1 MGRQSSGSG
10 EHAATPADSN
20 DRALVDALQRGD
32 RQAFRAAV
40 IRFSPRMLATARA
53 IVGPAHAEDVVQDAW
68 LAAFRQIGSFEH
80 RAALSTWL
88 TRIVSNRAISHLRAH
103 AREVTTP
110 GHGNGEASDDWFDP
124 SGHWSNP
131 LQAWY
136 AEAPEDLLSA
146 EALQEC
152 IDAHLLRMPEAQR
165 QVIVMRDLQSHGFEE
180 ICRELGLS
188 AANARVLLHRARL
201 RLAKMVNHFQE
212 TGAC

>member
-1 MGRQSSGSG
+1 MVRQPSRSG
-10 EHAATPADSN
+10 ETPATTADN
-20 DRALVDALQRGD
+20 DDRALVDALQRGD
-32 RQAFRAAV
+32 RQAFRTAV
-40 IRFSPRMLATARA
+40 MRFSPRMLATARA
-53 IVGPAHAEDVVQDAW
+53 IVGPSHAEDVVQDAW

-80 RAALSTWL
+80 RAALVTWL

-110 GHGNGEASDDWFDP
+110 GNGEASDDWFDAT
-124 SGHWSNP
+124 GHWANP
-131 LQAWY
+131 PQAWH
-136 AEAPEDLLSA
+136 AAAPDELLSA
-146 EALQEC
+146 EALQGC

-165 QVIVMRDLQSHGFEE
+165 QVIVRRDLQSHGFDE

-201 RLAKMVNHFQE
+201 RLVKMVDHFQE